1 MSQRT
6 RFLGRDVHAKT
17 IAVAIAD
24 DAGPPEDY
32 DAIAN
37 DPGALRKLVVRVG
50 GDGVRLVAAYEAGA
64 TGFALHRQLTT
75 LGLECTVVAPS
86 LIPRR
91 PGDRVKT
98 DRRDALKLCRLLRSG
113 DLTAVWVPD
122 EEHEALRDLV
132 RARSDAKQDEVRAKH
147 RLSKLLLRRGIT
159 PPVGARPWT
168 RAYLLWLD
176 QLRCDYLADQI
187 VLDDYRHQVRAARE
201 RVAQLDASLV
211 QCAGDGRYTVLLRA
225 LQAFRGIG
233 FLTAVTIVAEAGDMR
248 RFATARQFMTFTGL
262 VPSEYSSGAVRR
274 TGHITRAGN
283 RGLRHVLGESA
294 HHARHVP
301 ALTTTLRRRQRG
313 LPREITE
320 ASWRAQH
327 RLHYRYLVGRLGK
340 PIALTAIAR
349 ELAGFIWG
357 TPRVPVG
364 QSRLALSSIAA

>member
-6 RFLGRDVHAKT
+6 RFLGLDVHAKT
-17 IAVAIAD
+17 IAVAVAD
-24 DAGPPEDY
+24 AAGQPEDY
-32 DAIAN
+32 GAIAN
-37 DPGALRKLVVRVG
+37 DPGAVRKLVLRLG

-75 LGLECTVVAPS
+75 LGVDCTVVAPS

-159 PPVGARPWT
+159 SPAGTRPWT
-168 RAYLLWLD
+168 RAYFRWLD
-176 QLRCDYLADQI
+176 QLRCEQLADQI
-187 VLDDYRHQVRAARE
+187 VLDDYRHQVRSAGE
-201 RVAQLDASLV
+201 RVAQLDGSLL
-211 QCAGDGRYTVLLRA
+211 QCTGDSRYSPLLMA

-248 RFATARQFMTFTGL
+248 RFGTARQFMSYTGL
-262 VPSEYSSGAVRR
+262 VPSEYSSGSVRR
-274 TGHITRAGN
+274 GGHITRCGN
-283 RGLRHVLGESA
+283 AGLRHVLSEAA
-294 HHARHVP
+294 HHSRHVP
-301 ALTTTLRRRQRG
+301 AVTTTLRRRQRG
-313 LPREITE
+313 QPSGITE
-320 ASWRAQH
+320 ASWRAQQ
-327 RLHYRYLVGRLGK
+327 RLHYRYRHLAGRIGR
-340 PIALTAIAR
+340 PAALTAVAR
-349 ELAGFIWG
+349 ELAGFVWFVG
-357 TPRVPVG
+357 QQVPVV
-364 QSRLALSSIAA
+364 AA